1 VAFQLSLLVRL
12 ALLCALLRAAVRRD
26 LPGLARAREPSLL
39 HNVCALIARSATT
52 PRVGAA
58 FKKNFPSHGWFS
70 VTVSAIDDGGEAHVA
85 HEDGN
90 EENITKEELK
100 NFLVAYGKEF

>member
-1 VAFQLSLLVRL
+1 V
-12 ALLCALLRAAVRRD
+12 
-26 LPGLARAREPSLL
+26 L
-39 HNVCALIARSATT
+39 HNACASIAHSATT
-52 PRVGAA
+52 PRVEAA
-58 FKKNFPSHGWFS
+58 FKKRFSSHRCFS
-70 VTVSAIDDGGEAHVA
+70 ATVSAIDDGGEAHVA